1 VILSVILHI
10 GEDFIYEI
18 PISDGSAASGFW
30 VPSCRFH
37 GSTGKRSRTDG
48 GFPCSDFGGCG
59 RTLAYFISGGF
70 EGGEFWR

>member
-10 GEDFIYEI
+10 GEDLIHEI

-30 VPSCRFH
+30 VPGCRFH

-48 GFPCSDFGGCG
+48 RFARSNFDGRG
-59 RTLAYFISGGF
+59 RTFAYFISGGV